1 MNMRMSLRTGFY
13 AAGVCCLLSA
23 AALSQQPNPGTDRG
37 QFQPGKSNTPN
48 RSNSERNGRRDSARS
63 NERGD
68 QSANGEQGEKLNY
81 AIAACLL
88 DHNKAEVELAKMA
101 VEHSKNDDVKQF
113 AEQMVKDH
121 SQMVDKL
128 QQFVGSH
135 EPTDRRSQIDRKI
148 NERCAESMRKELES
162 KTGHE
167 FDAAY
172 VGSQIGG
179 HMQMLAAVE
188 VLSDETSGD
197 LQSIVKEAKPVVEK
211 HLKQAKDLMEKS
223 GARQASRTR
232 DDRSR

>member
-1 MNMRMSLRTGFY
+1 MRMLLRTGFY
-13 AAGVCCLLSA
+13 AAGLSCLLSA
-23 AALSQQPNPGTDRG
+23 AAFAQQSNPGTDRG
-37 QFQPGKSNTPN
+37 AFQPGQPNNQNQSNP
-48 RSNSERNGRRDSARS
+48 ERNGQPG
-63 NERGD
+63 E
-68 QSANGEQGEKLNY
+68 QSANGQQGEQLNY

-88 DHNKAEVELAKMA
+88 DHNKAEVELSKMA
-101 VEHSKNDDVKQF
+101 VDHAKNDQVKQF

-121 SQMVDKL
+121 TKMVEKL

-135 EPTDRRSQIDRKI
+135 ETNDRRSQIDRKI
-148 NERCAESMRKELES
+148 NERCAESMRKELEG

-188 VLSDETSGD
+188 VLSDETTGD
-197 LQSIVKEAKPVVEK
+197 LQSMVKEAKPVVEK

-223 GARQASRTR
+223 DARQASRSR
-232 DDRSR
+232 DDSSR

>member
-1 MNMRMSLRTGFY
+1 MSIKMSLRTGFY

-23 AALSQQPNPGTDRG
+23 AAFAQQANPGIDTNQFPLGQPNTQNP
-37 QFQPGKSNTPN
+37 
-48 RSNSERNGRRDSARS
+48 SNSERNGQRDSGKTFAS
-63 NERGD
+63 GD
-68 QSANGEQGEKLNY
+68 QSANGQQGEQLNY

-101 VEHSKNDDVKQF
+101 VEHSKNDEVKQF

-135 EPTDRRSQIDRKI
+135 EPNDRRSQIERRI

-197 LQSIVKEAKPVVEK
+197 LQSMVKDAKPVVEK

-223 GARQASRTR
+223 NTRQASRTR
-232 DDRSR
+232 DDSSR